1 MSAGEGRRRAELPIG
16 VRTLV
21 ERERRSLIR
30 ASALLACVR
39 IALLH
44 DYGIN
49 VVDLVEVANNLV
61 GDVIKALDADGL
73 ARAANG
79 RIADDH
85 E

>member
-1 MSAGEGRRRAELPIG
+1 MSAGEGHRPAEPPSG

-44 DYGIN
+44 DYGIK
-49 VVDLVEVANNLV
+49 VVDLLEVANDLV
-61 GDVIKALDADGL
+61 GDAIRALDAESL
-73 ARAANG
+73 AQAANASV
-79 RIADDH
+79 ADDD

>member
-1 MSAGEGRRRAELPIG
+1 MSAGEGRRRAELLIA

-49 VVDLVEVANNLV
+49 VVDLVEVANDLV
-61 GDVIKALDADGL
+61 GNAIRAFDAEGL
-73 ARAANG
+73 AQAANAH
-79 RIADDH
+79 IADDD

>member
-1 MSAGEGRRRAELPIG
+1 MSAGEDHRPTELPIG

-44 DYGIN
+44 HYGIN
-49 VVDLVEVANNLV
+49 VVDLVEVANDLV
-61 GDVIKALDADGL
+61 GDATKALDAESL
-73 ARAANG
+73 AQSANA
-79 RIADDH
+79 RIADDD

>member
-1 MSAGEGRRRAELPIG
+1 MSAGEDRLPARLPIG

-21 ERERRSLIR
+21 ERERGSLIR

-39 IALLH
+39 VALLH

-49 VVDLVEVANNLV
+49 VVDLVEVANDLV
-61 GDVIKALDADGL
+61 GDAIKSLDADGL
-73 ARAANG
+73 ARAANA
-79 RIADDH
+79 RVVDDD

>member
-1 MSAGEGRRRAELPIG
+1 MSASDGHRPQELPIG
-16 VRTLV
+16 VRSLV

-30 ASALLACVR
+30 ASALLTCVR

-49 VVDLVEVANNLV
+49 VVDLVDVANDLV
-61 GDVIKALDADGL
+61 GDATKSLDAESL
-73 ARAANG
+73 AQTANA
-79 RIADDH
+79 RVADDD

>member
-1 MSAGEGRRRAELPIG
+1 MSRGEGARPAELPIG
-16 VRTLV
+16 VPSLV

-49 VVDLVEVANNLV
+49 VVDPVEVANDLV
-61 GDVIKALDADGL
+61 SDATKALDAESL
-73 ARAANG
+73 AQSVNAPVADNG
-79 RIADDH
+79 

>member
-1 MSAGEGRRRAELPIG
+1 MSAGESHRPAELPIG

-21 ERERRSLIR
+21 ERERCSLIR

-49 VVDLVEVANNLV
+49 VVDLVEVANDLV
-61 GDVIKALDADGL
+61 GDAIKALDAVSL
-73 ARAANG
+73 AQAANTSV
-79 RIADDH
+79 ADND